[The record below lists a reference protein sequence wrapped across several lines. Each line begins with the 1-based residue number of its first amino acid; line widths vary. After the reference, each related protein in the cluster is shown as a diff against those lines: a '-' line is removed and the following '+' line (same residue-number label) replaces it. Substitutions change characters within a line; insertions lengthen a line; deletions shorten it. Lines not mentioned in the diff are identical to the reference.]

1 MTAPTPPPILIRC
14 DRPDCRCARDEEEIR
29 WLAITVRRGLLT
41 IVRAIEIRY
50 QIEDKGKRAA

>member
-1 MTAPTPPPILIRC
+1 VTTEKLTPICC
-14 DRPDCRCARDEEEIR
+14 DRPDCQCARDEEVR

>member
-1 MTAPTPPPILIRC
+1 MTAPTPPPGPTRC
-14 DRPDCRCARDEEEIR
+14 DRPDCRCDRDDEVR

-50 QIEDKGKRAA
+50 QIEDKSKRVA